1 MSSVLPSA
9 SPARAFKVALAALK
23 PHRLKLIG
31 VFFLGLLTA
40 IAGLIG
46 PWAVGIIVDKLL
58 VSPDFSAALP
68 YALLILIGGVV
79 GSIGTWWGAVLLA
92 RVLEPA
98 IASLRESV
106 LDAALNLDAH
116 TVEQAGRGD
125 LVSRVA
131 DDSREVSTAASTVM
145 PMVVQA
151 GFTVIVSAVGM
162 TAVDWRLGLVGL
174 IAIPLYW
181 STLRVYLPRSGP
193 MYTQEREAFGVRTQR
208 LLGAVEG
215 AETLRA
221 YRAEPVELQRIDQ
234 ASAKARDIS
243 ISVFRFV
250 TWAFSRNNRAECITL
265 IAILATGFYLVSQ
278 ELVTVGAVSTAALIF
293 HRLFGPIGIIVGMFA
308 DIQSAGA
315 SLIRMVGVMDTA
327 DEQPHGSAAA
337 PAHPTLKLANISH
350 SFDDNPVIHD
360 VSLEIKPGEHIAV
373 VGATGAGKSTL
384 ALIAAG
390 LLRPTSGRVLLADG
404 PRADAPRADVALSDI
419 EPTQLRGSIAM
430 VSQEIHCFRG
440 TVLDNVR
447 MSKPEASDDDVF
459 AALKTIGDT
468 WIERLPQGVD
478 TVIGDGEFRLS
489 SVESQL
495 LSLAR
500 VELADPDVV
509 VLDEATAEA
518 GSDLAQRLER
528 AAAAVIANRASLIVA
543 HRLDQ
548 AASADRI
555 IVMEGGEIA
564 ESGTH
569 DELLARGGRYEKL
582 WTAWTA

>member
-308 DIQSAGA
+308 GIFSQPVHRLSAWLA
-315 SLIRMVGVMDTA
+315 SWDTA

-390 LLRPTSGRVLLADG
+390 FCALPGTRAFLPI
-404 PRADAPRADVALSDI
+404 PRADAPRRCRIVRYR
-419 EPTQLRGSIAM
+419 THQLRGSIAM

-459 AALKTIGDT
+459 AALKTVGDT

-478 TVIGDGEFRLS
+478 TVIGDGECRLS